1 MVGGSYSSR
10 TWDRTTKHNMEIGS
24 VVWSPNDRQIAF
36 LGNELPRG
44 FASHV
49 HLWSIQASGTDAPR
63 RLDSLDRNLS
73 NSLNSDVRMG
83 GANSDPKWVGSRI
96 YFLVA
101 EGGAVHLESLDVR
114 NKKAEVLVEGKR
126 SIEAFQ
132 ISAKRIVFTA
142 MENGAP
148 AELYS
153 VGSGVR
159 KLTSFNDD
167 ALKKLDIRKPE
178 PFVFKAS
185 DVVPIEGGLLP
196 S

>member
-1 MVGGSYSSR
+1 
-10 TWDRTTKHNMEIGS
+10 MEIGS
-24 VVWSPNDRQIAF
+24 VVWSPDDRQIAF

-49 HLWSIQASGTDAPR
+49 HLWSIKASGTDAPR

-83 GANSDPKWVGSRI
+83 GVSSDPKWVGSRI

-101 EGGAVHLESLDVR
+101 EGGAVHLESSDVR

-126 SIEAFQ
+126 GLEAFR
-132 ISAKRIVFTA
+132 INANRIVFTA

-153 VGSGVR
+153 AGSGGR
-159 KLTSFNDD
+159 TLRSLNDV
-167 ALKKLDIRKPE
+167 ALQKLDVRNPVS
-178 PFVFKAS
+178 FV
-185 DVVPIEGGLLP
+185 LR
-196 S
+196 